1 MLFWRESLQHLLL
14 SVTIDVSSGVPEY
27 YCLSIFLTFFCFPH
41 FINNCYNYDIIIHLI
56 ITFFSNLDEI
66 LALTILQVVPVCA
79 REELVTSESFIT
91 HPIFTVS
98 TQIENHIFG
107 IFADRNILRKLQR
120 TLQQQ

>member
-1 MLFWRESLQHLLL
+1 ML
-14 SVTIDVSSGVPEY
+14 VSS
-27 YCLSIFLTFFCFPH
+27 
-41 FINNCYNYDIIIHLI
+41 IIIHLI
-56 ITFFSNLDEI
+56 ITLFSNLDKI

-98 TQIENHIFG
+98 TQIENQIFG
-107 IFADRNILRKLQR
+107 IFADLKIRGKLQR

>member
-1 MLFWRESLQHLLL
+1 M
-14 SVTIDVSSGVPEY
+14 SSGVPVLFEY
-27 YCLSIFLTFFCFPH
+27 FPYFFCFPH

-79 REELVTSESFIT
+79 REELVTSESFIP
-91 HPIFTVS
+91 HPIFTLS